1 MLALL
6 RYDPGDE
13 SIGWMITIGDGV
25 HNFVDGL
32 AIGVAYTVSWQTGL
46 STTIAV
52 FVHELAHEFGELT
65 SHLLRL
71 CTCNLAAQAVYWYMC
86 M

>member
-1 MLALL
+1 ML
-6 RYDPGDE
+6 YGSGDT

-32 AIGVAYTVSWQTGL
+32 VIGVAYTVSWESGIG
-46 STTIAV
+46 TTIAI

-65 SHLLRL
+65 SHLLL
-71 CTCNLAAQAVYWYMC
+71 LHT
-86 M
+86 